1 MILAF
6 LKVFL
11 RSKVSVK
18 AEDFCIYSKT
28 THHLETEIALP

>member
-18 AEDFCIYSKT
+18 AEKVKKNS
-28 THHLETEIALP
+28 THHLETEIVLP